1 MPNGEEG
8 RETARLRGAIRFC
21 HETKALMPT
30 LRVNGYDMAFVERGA
45 GAPLLLVHGT
55 LCDYRHWT
63 EQMAPFAAHYRTI
76 ALSLRH
82 CWPEQWDGEGDD
94 FTVQQHTGDVAGFI
108 SALEAGPV
116 HLLGHSRGGHIAFR
130 AAQNFPDLVR
140 TLILV
145 EPGGVLAPDLEEK
158 LAPGEPLIALG
169 PLYAKAA
176 GRIRRGEIDEA
187 LKPLGDVI
195 GGPGIWNR
203 MPERIKQRRRDNAR
217 TLLGQIKESRA
228 PFARADA
235 AAIRAPTLLMAGE
248 RSPASFHRILDG
260 LETAIRDVRRA
271 VVPKASHSCNID
283 NPGAFAREVLAFLDG
298 R

>member
-1 MPNGEEG
+1 MPNGEDG

-21 HETKALMPT
+21 LETKALMPT

-76 ALSLRH
+76 APSLRH

-187 LKPLGDVI
+187 LKTLGDVI
-195 GGPGIWNR
+195 GGPGTWDR

-217 TLLGQIKESRA
+217 TLLGQVKESRA
-228 PFARADA
+228 PFARAGA
-235 AAIRAPTLLMAGE
+235 EAIRAPTLLMAGE

>member
-1 MPNGEEG
+1 MG
-8 RETARLRGAIRFC
+8 RRGR
-21 HETKALMPT
+21 
-30 LRVNGYDMAFVERGA
+30 R
-45 GAPLLLVHGT
+45 
-55 LCDYRHWT
+55 
-63 EQMAPFAAHYRTI
+63 
-76 ALSLRH
+76 
-82 CWPEQWDGEGDD
+82 

-187 LKPLGDVI
+187 LKTLGDVI
-195 GGPGIWNR
+195 GGPGTWDR

-217 TLLGQIKESRA
+217 TLLGQVKESRA
-228 PFARADA
+228 PFARAGA
-235 AAIRAPTLLMAGE
+235 EAIRAPTLLMAGE